1 MASLKPSL
9 LLSLPRLR
17 PDADADADADV
28 LGMGIPEAVPA
39 PRGEWIETLVGG
51 ERPFAWEEVVAV
63 AAFADTA
70 RGAEAPCE

>member
-17 PDADADADADV
+17 PDADADADV

-63 AAFADTA
+63 AAFVDMA
-70 RGAEAPCE
+70 RGAEEAPCE